1 MSEQAKQKLP
11 VVDENYTR
19 AVFDSLG
26 GMEVSLDGDPIL
38 FGPKR
43 LNGKVAL
50 CRQHLSRCQQIYL
63 QVSDDLHQLHR
74 AHRQTKVDF
83 DLQMQDLFAND
94 IEVRSGKNIRDR
106 EAVATMKLRAEREA
120 IAVFEAGIQDLEAV
134 MTVVKAKREDLK
146 DIQGRIRDQV
156 KLCQEEIG
164 LGARWGSAPGPG
176 EKVPDLSAAPRVN
189 VKALERMNAMG
200 ALDDGE
206 SSISDLEKFVQ
217 QETGVASI
225 VEDEED
231 DEDALLITKTPEV
244 PAVPAVTPPQVPAV
258 TPQVPAATSQ
268 VTAAPVPQDPVIKP
282 TPVVEAAEPV
292 LPQVAVLELK
302 ASSTSSASDL
312 DQLFNDLDVDPPSKK
327 TKDSSTPSPSPMS
340 TSTSVELDIDD
351 LLNGV

>member
-1 MSEQAKQKLP
+1 MSEQVKQKLP

-38 FGPKR
+38 YGPKR

-106 EAVATMKLRAEREA
+106 EAVATMKLRSEREA

-176 EKVPDLSAAPRVN
+176 ERVPDLSASPRVN

-200 ALDDGE
+200 ALDEGE

-217 QETGVASI
+217 QETGGTV
-225 VEDEED
+225 VDEDE
-231 DEDALLITKTPEV
+231 DEDEILPATKPPEV
-244 PAVPAVTPPQVPAV
+244 AVVKPPEVAIVKPPEPTVKPTEVVAVVPV
-258 TPQVPAATSQ
+258 
-268 VTAAPVPQDPVIKP
+268 QDPVLVAP
-282 TPVVEAAEPV
+282 SESSV
-292 LPQVAVLELK
+292 LPQVELLELK
-302 ASSTSSASDL
+302 ASSTSSTTDL
-312 DQLFNDLDVDPPSKK
+312 DQLFDDIDLDPPSAKK
-327 TKDSSTPSPSPMS
+327 TKAATPPTPPSA
-340 TSTSVELDIDD
+340 SVELDIDD

>member
-1 MSEQAKQKLP
+1 MSEQVKQKLP

-19 AVFDSLG
+19 VVFDSLG
-26 GMEVSLDGDPIL
+26 DMEVSLDGDPIL
-38 FGPKR
+38 YGPKR

-106 EAVATMKLRAEREA
+106 EAIATMKLRSEREA

-176 EKVPDLSAAPRVN
+176 ERVPDLSAAPRVN

-217 QETGVASI
+217 QETGGAL
-225 VEDEED
+225 VEEEEEEEEED
-231 DEDALLITKTPEV
+231 TVLPAMKPESVVITTRPPEPEPVVKPPEV
-244 PAVPAVTPPQVPAV
+244 VAVVALAV
-258 TPQVPAATSQ
+258 
-268 VTAAPVPQDPVIKP
+268 QDPV
-282 TPVVEAAEPV
+282 VAAPSKSSV
-292 LPQVAVLELK
+292 LPQVTVLELK
-302 ASSTSSASDL
+302 ASSSSSTTDL
-312 DQLFNDLDVDPPSKK
+312 DQLFDDLELDPPSTKK
-327 TKDSSTPSPSPMS
+327 AKAATAPPS
-340 TSTSVELDIDD
+340 TSASVELDIDD